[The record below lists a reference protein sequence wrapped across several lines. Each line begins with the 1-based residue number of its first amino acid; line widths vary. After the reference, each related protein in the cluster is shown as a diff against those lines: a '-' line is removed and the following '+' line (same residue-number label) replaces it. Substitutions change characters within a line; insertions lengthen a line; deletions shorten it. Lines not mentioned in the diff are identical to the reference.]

1 MSVFMPKRGSFPATI
16 SSVALGNANGDVV
29 CLRENGTPQWY
40 IVASQNYEPNL
51 NTGRVLLARCDAMT
65 RLAWNSSGVNSYAG
79 STIDQYLTG
88 DYLDLFSAPLR
99 DAIGQTVIRYTPG
112 NGNNTVTTISRAAFL
127 LSLAELDLEYSGVNV
142 EGTALPYAS
151 EVQYLF
157 TSGGNQV
164 YGWTRSPRTS
174 NTYQAAAAYG
184 ASTSYAT
191 AYSVS
196 QQQYFRPCITLP
208 STTLINPYTN
218 EVLL

>member
-1 MSVFMPKRGSFPATI
+1 MSIFMPKRGAFASTL
-16 SSVALGNANGDVV
+16 SSCIPGTTSETV

-40 IVASQNYEPNL
+40 IVASQNYEPDL

-65 RLAWNSSGVNSYAG
+65 QLAWNSSGVNSYAG

-99 DAIGQTVIRYTPG
+99 DAIGRTVIRYTPG

-191 AYSVS
+191 VYSVS